1 MIASALLLM
10 TALAVTGP
18 AGPTARPQTQLRP
31 QSPQRMAMISHA
43 LVSVID
49 DVEVPA
55 QEAGLL
61 VAVNAEEGTLVKKDE
76 VVAQI
81 DDRQAKLER
90 YAAEVEREAA
100 LAKASDDIE
109 VRFAEASLDVAAAD
123 VASSETIN
131 AKTPG
136 LVPATEVRKLRLT
149 KRRAELQ
156 IDKTKLDLSVAKM
169 AAEVHEAA
177 VKAADATI
185 ERRRILAPMDGEVI
199 ARIKQRGEWVNA
211 GEPVLRVIRMDTLKV
226 EGLLPAADHNPA
238 ELIQRPVLVEVDLA
252 HGRKAQFEGR
262 VAYVSPLVTAGN
274 KYRVRCEVVNRAEK
288 DQWLLRPGMT
298 AVVSIGL
305 E

>member
-1 MIASALLLM
+1 MTASALLLM

-31 QSPQRMAMISHA
+31 QTPQRVAMITHA

-61 VAVNAEEGTLVKKDE
+61 IAMTAEEGTLVKKDD

-238 ELIQRPVLVEVDLA
+238 ELIQRPVLIEVDLA

-262 VAYVSPLVTAGN
+262 VTYVSPLVTAGN
-274 KYRVRCEVVNRAEK
+274 KYRVRCEVANRAEK
-288 DQWLLRPGMT
+288 EQWLLRPGMT